1 MFALMFIKN
10 ADIVSFHVL
19 CLVLVSELTVR
30 INWEVFS
37 PLLFFGSICYI
48 LLFTYAEV
56 KQANGTKYLSKIQ
69 ECF

>member
-19 CLVLVSELTVR
+19 CLVLVSELTGR

-48 LLFTYAEV
+48 LLFIYA
-56 KQANGTKYLSKIQ
+56 
-69 ECF
+69 